1 MSMELIFE
9 IGINLLETFL
19 IVEFMTRYLGCK
31 YSGIKR
37 NICFLLGWFAVFA
50 ELCVRNYLV
59 ELETLSSIIPIAL
72 YVVYCVVALKGSF
85 LSKVWT
91 SVLIHMIVVV
101 IAALTVL
108 MICNVI
114 GYDPYSLISVFN
126 GIRILTVLMT
136 KIILFYVC
144 RLILKIK
151 HSHRLDNNTLGML
164 IINPLISVLS
174 LAFLMKA
181 TVEYEEIKG
190 YILIGMLSIIISNIV
205 TYFFCCEMNK
215 QNEAKIRVKLLE
227 KQNENA
233 LKSIEDSKAFVSQ
246 MRTVKHDIKNQLVTI
261 ANYIDSEK
269 YEKAGDYIKSL
280 TDNYLPGSREYINTD
295 CDAFNAVINTK
306 AIQCEAKGIFL
317 EVKLSGEI
325 RWYVKSVDLV
335 GILGN
340 LLDNA
345 IEACEKTNIKRIC
358 VEVSHKGDYLQL
370 TVINTI
376 ASSVLKN
383 NEQLATSK
391 PDKAEHGIGLKSVKS
406 IMKKYDGFWNF
417 EETENEFKVSIFLS
431 EPDY

>member
-1 MSMELIFE
+1 MELLFE

-85 LSKVWT
+85 LSKVWV
-91 SVLIHMIVVV
+91 SVLIHIVVII
-101 IAALTVL
+101 IAALSILIVS
-108 MICNVI
+108 NVI

-164 IINPLISVLS
+164 IIIPTISIFSICFLI
-174 LAFLMKA
+174 KA
-181 TVEYEEIKG
+181 VIGYEEIKG
-190 YILIGMLSIIISNIV
+190 YILIGMLSIIVSNIV
-205 TYFFCCEMNK
+205 TYFFFCEMNK

-227 KQNENA
+227 QQNENA

-261 ANYIDSEK
+261 ANYIDSGK

-280 TDNYLPGSREYINTD
+280 TDNYLPNSREYINTE
-295 CDAFNAVINTK
+295 CDAFNAIINSK
-306 AIQCEAKGIFL
+306 AIQCEVKGIFL
-317 EVKLSGEI
+317 EVRTLGEI
-325 RWYVKSVDLV
+325 SWHVETVDMV

-345 IEACEKTNIKRIC
+345 IEACEKTDIKRIC

-383 NEQLATSK
+383 NMNLETSK
-391 PDKAEHGIGLKSVKS
+391 ADKIEHGLGLKSVKS
-406 IMKKYDGFWNF
+406 IVKKYDGFWEF
-417 EETENEFKVSIFLS
+417 DESENEFKVNIFLS
-431 EPDY
+431 KIKC

>member
-1 MSMELIFE
+1 MEFLFE

-72 YVVYCVVALKGSF
+72 YMVYCVVALKGSF
-85 LSKVWT
+85 LSKVWV
-91 SVLIHMIVVV
+91 SVLIHIVVII
-101 IAALTVL
+101 IAVATNLIV
-108 MICNVI
+108 CNVI
-114 GYDPYSLISVFN
+114 GYDPYLMITTFN
-126 GIRILTVLMT
+126 EIRISSVLIT
-136 KIILFYVC
+136 KILLFYVG
-144 RLILKIK
+144 RLILGIK
-151 HSHRLDNNTLGML
+151 HNHKLDNSTWSMV
-164 IINPLISVLS
+164 IVIPAISVLS
-174 LAFLMKA
+174 LGFLMKA
-181 TVEYEEIKG
+181 AVEYEEIKG
-190 YILIGMLSIIISNIV
+190 YILIGMLSIIVSNIV
-205 TYFFCCEMNK
+205 TYFFFCEMNK

-227 KQNENA
+227 QQNENA

-261 ANYIDSEK
+261 ANYIDSGK

-280 TDNYLPGSREYINTD
+280 TDNYLPNSREYINTE
-295 CDAFNAVINTK
+295 CDAFNAIINSK
-306 AIQCEAKGIFL
+306 AIQCEVKGIFL
-317 EVKLSGEI
+317 EVRTLGEI
-325 RWYVKSVDLV
+325 SWHVETVDMV

-345 IEACEKTNIKRIC
+345 IEACEKIDIKRIC
-358 VEVSHKGDYLQL
+358 VEVSCKGDYLQL

-383 NEQLATSK
+383 NMNLETSK
-391 PDKAEHGIGLKSVKS
+391 ADKIEHGLGLKSVKS
-406 IMKKYDGFWNF
+406 IVKKYDGFWEF
-417 EETENEFKVSIFLS
+417 DESENEFKVNIFLS
-431 EPDY
+431 KIKC